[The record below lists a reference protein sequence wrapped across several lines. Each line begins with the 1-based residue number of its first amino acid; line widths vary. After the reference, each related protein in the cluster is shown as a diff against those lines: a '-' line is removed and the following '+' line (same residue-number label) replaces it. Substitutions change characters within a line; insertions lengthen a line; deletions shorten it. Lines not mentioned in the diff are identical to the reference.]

1 MSATSLKVVLLV
13 EDNPGD
19 AMLMRE
25 MFAEQGS
32 HTTDLTH
39 VETMNDLE
47 QHLAGNAVDIILLDL
62 GLPDAQGLDAVKRAH
77 AAAPRV
83 ALVVLTGLDDETLAL
98 QALQQGAQDYLVKGQ
113 IDARGLLRALRYAIE
128 RKIMEDALFEEKE
141 RAQVTLNSIGD
152 GVICTDIAGN
162 ITFLNLVAERIT
174 GWAWQ
179 DANGRAM
186 SDVVIILDAET
197 HEPIANPMARAV
209 RKDEIVHLPENSILV
224 RRDGSEVPIED
235 SVAPIHDG
243 EGRATGAVIVFRDV
257 SAARAMA
264 QQMAHSAQHD
274 FLTSLP
280 NRMLLNDRVGQS
292 IAFAARHRNKV
303 AVLFLDL
310 DGFKHINDSLGHPIG
325 DKLLQSVA
333 KRLVECVRGADTVSR
348 QGGDEFVV
356 LLSEVQQLEDAAIT
370 ARRMLATVAEVH
382 RIGMHDL
389 HVTASVGVSVY
400 PDDGHD
406 AETLIKNA
414 DTAMYQAKDKGK
426 QGYQFFKPA
435 MNIRAVER
443 QSIEEGLRR
452 ALERQEFT
460 LLYQPKIDL
469 ATGAVSGG
477 EALIRWIHP
486 ARGTMPPSQ
495 FIPIAEECGLILPI
509 GAWVMREAC
518 RQAQSWIAAGLPPTK
533 VAVNVSA
540 MEFRDDQFLRNL
552 FAILDET
559 GLDPH
564 CLELELTESV
574 LMKRAESAASILR
587 HVRARG
593 VQVALDDFGTGYS
606 SLSYLRKFPVDALKI
621 DQSFIRQISTA
632 GEDTAIVTAVIAM
645 AKSLKLRVIA
655 EGVESLEELNF
666 LRVHLCDEAQ
676 GYYFSPPVT
685 AHQFTRLLKA
695 GVVEPGRTNPPM
707 RAAS

>member
-1 MSATSLKVVLLV
+1 
-13 EDNPGD
+13 
-19 AMLMRE
+19 
-25 MFAEQGS
+25 
-32 HTTDLTH
+32 
-39 VETMNDLE
+39 
-47 QHLAGNAVDIILLDL
+47 
-62 GLPDAQGLDAVKRAH
+62 
-77 AAAPRV
+77 
-83 ALVVLTGLDDETLAL
+83 
-98 QALQQGAQDYLVKGQ
+98 
-113 IDARGLLRALRYAIE
+113 
-128 RKIMEDALFEEKE
+128 
-141 RAQVTLNSIGD
+141 
-152 GVICTDIAGN
+152 
-162 ITFLNLVAERIT
+162 
-174 GWAWQ
+174 
-179 DANGRAM
+179 
-186 SDVVIILDAET
+186 
-197 HEPIANPMARAV
+197 
-209 RKDEIVHLPENSILV
+209 
-224 RRDGSEVPIED
+224 
-235 SVAPIHDG
+235 
-243 EGRATGAVIVFRDV
+243 
-257 SAARAMA
+257 MA
-264 QQMAHSAQHD
+264 QQMVHSAQHD
-274 FLTSLP
+274 FLTGLP
-280 NRMLLNDRVGQS
+280 NRMLLNDRIGQS
-292 IAFAARHRNKV
+292 IAFASRHRNKV

-310 DGFKHINDSLGHPIG
+310 DGFKHINDSLGHPVG

-333 KRLVECVRGADTVSR
+333 KRLVECVRASDTVSR

-356 LLSEVQQLEDAAIT
+356 LLSESQQLEDAAIT

-382 RIGMHDL
+382 RVGAHDL

-460 LLYQPKIDL
+460 LLYQPKISL
-469 ATGAVSGG
+469 KTGAVSGG

-486 ARGTMPPSQ
+486 TRGTMPPGQ

-518 RQAQSWIAAGLPPTK
+518 RQAQSWRNAGLPPTK

-540 MEFRDDQFLRNL
+540 VEFRDDQFLRNL
-552 FAILDET
+552 FTILDET
-559 GLDPH
+559 GLEPH

-574 LMKRAESAASILR
+574 LMKRADSAASILR

-645 AKSLKLRVIA
+645 AQSLKLRVIA
-655 EGVESLEELNF
+655 EGVESLQELDF
-666 LRVHLCDEAQ
+666 LRAHQCDEAQ

-685 AHQFTRLLKA
+685 AHQFMRLLKA
-695 GVVEPGRTNPPM
+695 GVVEPGRAEQSM